1 MTPFRRPLD
10 YWLLWLVALG
20 SLAVNVWL
28 IITLLRA
35 RSLAAQSIAQA
46 ARLLGDVQTQS
57 FTYNVHIEENVPFST
72 TVEFSDTFTVPINTV
87 IPVRTTVYVPV
98 TIPIIGVL
106 ATLPVPIDTTVPVN
120 LTVEVPIDK
129 QILVEGNSPIS
140 FDVPVEIAISATPF
154 GAALGEAHD
163 WLVELAA
170 ELGAKTN

>member
-20 SLAVNVWL
+20 SLAVNVWV
-28 IITLLRA
+28 INTLLSA
-35 RSLAAQSIAQA
+35 RRLAAESVAQVA
-46 ARLLGDVQTQS
+46 SLLNDVQTQAIV
-57 FTYNVHIEENVPFST
+57 YDVHIEQNVPFST
-72 TVEFSDTFTVPINTV
+72 TVEFSDTFTVPINTI

-120 LTVEVPIDK
+120 LTVEVPIEK
-129 QILVEGNSPIS
+129 KIPVEGNSPIS
-140 FDVPVEIAISATPF
+140 FDVPVNIAISATPF

-170 ELGAKTN
+170 KLGAKTN